1 MVLAFG
7 GWVLDEFNEE
17 AQSDFSENV
26 FVGSAV
32 LGTKPSCRHFR
43 HHDSKSVGAPAVGA
57 PVVGAPVVGAP
68 VVGAPVVGAP
78 ASCGRFAGI
87 LPASTTRSL
96 SLPVLTP
103 VIL

>member
-17 AQSDFSENV
+17 AQSGFSENV

-68 VVGAPVVGAP
+68 AVGAPAVGAPVVGAPVVGAPVVGAP
-78 ASCGRFAGI
+78 ASCGRFAG
-87 LPASTTRSL
+87 
-96 SLPVLTP
+96 
-103 VIL
+103 